1 MINRQSF
8 NNVIDFQNRFNKF
21 VQDFNG
27 QGNQNPQQK
36 VQELIESG
44 KMTQEQYN
52 ELRDMAN
59 KFLGTNY

>member
-8 NNVIDFQNRFNKF
+8 NNMIDFRNKFDKF

-27 QGNQNPQQK
+27 QGSQNPQQK
-36 VQELIESG
+36 VQELLDSG

-52 ELRDMAN
+52 TLKDMAN